1 MKRLASIA
9 VLGAAALLLPS
20 LLNAQRGMAGRG
32 GGGSGPR
39 VSSGF
44 RGGSP
49 GGFRTMGPAGGFRGV
64 GPAGAGFR
72 TMGPGVRT
80 VAPGGFR
87 SVGPGVR
94 TFSTAPRV
102 TNGFVRFGPGGRTV
116 ASGGHVFVHG
126 PGGFV
131 HGVHPFPHNHVFVN
145 GCFGFGCGSPF
156 FFGGGFGFGFGG
168 AFFGPSFWGSPF
180 WGSPFYGSPYPY
192 YPSDY
197 YGYGPPAPAQ
207 PVAVNSDN
215 GNTVQLSADVQRL
228 SDEVADLR
236 NEENRRYYEDRSQ
249 ARSGAS
255 LSAKEPAI
263 TVFIFRDGRRLSAQS
278 YAITGQTLWI
288 FDEHAARKF
297 QIADLD
303 AAATE
308 RANAANG
315 VEVHFP

>member
-1 MKRLASIA
+1 
-9 VLGAAALLLPS
+9 
-20 LLNAQRGMAGRG
+20 
-32 GGGSGPR
+32 
-39 VSSGF
+39 
-44 RGGSP
+44 
-49 GGFRTMGPAGGFRGV
+49 
-64 GPAGAGFR
+64 
-72 TMGPGVRT
+72 
-80 VAPGGFR
+80 
-87 SVGPGVR
+87 
-94 TFSTAPRV
+94 
-102 TNGFVRFGPGGRTV
+102 
-116 ASGGHVFVHG
+116 
-126 PGGFV
+126 
-131 HGVHPFPHNHVFVN
+131 
-145 GCFGFGCGSPF
+145 
-156 FFGGGFGFGFGG
+156 
-168 AFFGPSFWGSPF
+168 
-180 WGSPFYGSPYPY
+180 
-192 YPSDY
+192 
-197 YGYGPPAPAQ
+197 
-207 PVAVNSDN
+207 VNSDN